1 MHPQTRNDKQSW
13 RSWQLAEFTQK
24 IVRQRS
30 EAKPAN
36 LYHNEDQQAFGGAMI
51 VHSRSR
57 AEFVGLRQNKGGQ
70 RQVVCETLADGRVV
84 LNILNHPGS
93 EPKIESALHEAIEAH
108 NIMCGLMRALTDRG
122 IKFDFAS

>member
-1 MHPQTRNDKQSW
+1 
-13 RSWQLAEFTQK
+13 
-24 IVRQRS
+24 
-30 EAKPAN
+30 
-36 LYHNEDQQAFGGAMI
+36 MI

-93 EPKIESALHEAIEAH
+93 EPKIESALHEAVEAH